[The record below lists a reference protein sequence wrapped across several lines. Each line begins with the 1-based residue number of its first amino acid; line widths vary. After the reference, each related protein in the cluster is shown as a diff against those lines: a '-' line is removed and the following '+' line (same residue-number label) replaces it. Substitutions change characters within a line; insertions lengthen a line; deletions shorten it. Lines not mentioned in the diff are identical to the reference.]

1 MKTLR
6 SLLGLAL
13 LSSGLYLSYLSFSTL
28 NDLETLILAMY
39 LSAAFVLMTLGLYLF
54 LLTFFNKK
62 VIHTLKES
70 LEEALDITDA
80 TDAQEQLDDIEEE
93 LKEDQS
99 EIDTL
104 KETISM
110 IEETMVLNLFNEKP
124 VTQEVEVVETPKIIE
139 ETPVQEENQTEEETN
154 SPKEETTHLEEE
166 LTINEDYDEE
176 STQTLKNFF
185 GEENKDPEDDVY
197 STQSMDAR
205 LIGIETWNFQN
216 RLKKIPEGSE
226 CTLQINT
233 KQGLRSAEIYHE
245 KALIGYL
252 SKVDYNKMEDK
263 LPKLYT
269 IKLVTKIIENKKI
282 VTALLRF
289 SFKD

>member
-1 MKTLR
+1 MQSSKLRDKINLMKTLR

-13 LSSGLYLSYLSFSTL
+13 LSAGLYLSYVAFTSL
-28 NDLETLILAMY
+28 NDLENLNLALY
-39 LSAAFVLMTLGLYLF
+39 LGAAFVLMTLGLYFF
-54 LLTFFNKK
+54 LLTFLGKK
-62 VIHTLKES
+62 EVHSFKES
-70 LEEALDITDA
+70 LEEALDITDQSE
-80 TDAQEQLDDIEEE
+80 TQEHIEKIEEN
-93 LKEDQS
+93 LVEDQVQI
-99 EIDTL
+99 ETL
-104 KETISM
+104 KETVSM
-110 IEETMVLNLFNEKP
+110 IEETMVLNLFDEKP
-124 VTQEVEVVETPKIIE
+124 SIK
-139 ETPVQEENQTEEETN
+139 EEET
-154 SPKEETTHLEEE
+154 SVPEPTLEETTIQLDHPSEEKDEEILEE
-166 LTINEDYDEE
+166 YDEE

-185 GEENKDPEDDVY
+185 GEENKDPEDEVY

-233 KQGLRSAEIYHE
+233 KQGLRSAEIYYE
-245 KALIGYL
+245 KTLIGYL
-252 SKVDYNKMEDK
+252 SKVDYNKMEEK

-269 IKLVTKIIENKKI
+269 IKLVTKILENKKV

>member
-1 MKTLR
+1 MQSTKLHVKIKLMKTLR

-13 LSSGLYLSYLSFSTL
+13 LSSGLYLSYVSFSTL
-28 NDLETLILAMY
+28 NDLETITLAMY
-39 LSAAFVLMTLGLYLF
+39 LSAAFILMTLGLYLF
-54 LLTFFNKK
+54 LLTFLSKK
-62 VIHTLKES
+62 VIHSLKES

-80 TDAQEQLDDIEEE
+80 SDTQEQLDDIEED

-99 EIDTL
+99 EIDAL
-104 KETISM
+104 KETVSM

-124 VTQEVEVVETPKIIE
+124 IPKEIETITP
-139 ETPVQEENQTEEETN
+139 ETTV
-154 SPKEETTHLEEE
+154 EETTVQENNPSEEE
-166 LTINEDYDEE
+166 NEEIIDDYDEE

-185 GEENKDPEDDVY
+185 GEENKDPEDEVY

-233 KQGLRSAEIYHE
+233 KQGLRSAEIYCE
-245 KALIGYL
+245 KVLIGYL

-269 IKLVTKIIENKKI
+269 IKLVTKILENKKI

>member
-80 TDAQEQLDDIEEE
+80 TDAKEQIEALEE
-93 LKEDQS
+93 DLKEDQS
-99 EIDTL
+99 EIETL
-104 KETISM
+104 KETVSM

-124 VTQEVEVVETPKIIE
+124 VTQEVEALETPKIIE
-139 ETPVQEENQTEEETN
+139 ETPVQEENQTEEETAD
-154 SPKEETTHLEEE
+154 LEED

-205 LIGIETWNFQN
+205 LIGIETWNFKN

-245 KALIGYL
+245 KDLIGYL